1 MTTLST
7 RSILLLV
14 VCILIPLITGV
25 VGSFFTAASV
35 SGWYVT
41 LSKPWFN
48 PPGWVFGP
56 AWTILYILMGIS
68 LWMVI
73 RSGVQE
79 QQVRLGIIVFGI
91 QLFVNLFWSVIFFGM
106 QSPIGGLVC
115 ILVLLS
121 LIVTMIGVF
130 WKIST
135 RAAYLLV
142 PYLCWTTFATLLN
155 AMIVILN

>member
-1 MTTLST
+1 
-7 RSILLLV
+7 
-14 VCILIPLITGV
+14 
-25 VGSFFTAASV
+25 
-35 SGWYVT
+35 
-41 LSKPWFN
+41 
-48 PPGWVFGP
+48 
-56 AWTILYILMGIS
+56 MGIS